1 MSVCGGPDF
10 IQKFMAF
17 AILNINGSRGSVHVP
32 FAHVELDEAC
42 SARGI
47 QKFSTLILVMHTHK
61 RRNPYYLKNEWMNE
75 WMKEWKNEWTNERI
89 NGGWMDGR
97 TNGRTNKWMSQ
108 EGRKEGRM
116 PWLQIIYIYAY
127 IRYLVMRAWYFENQE
142 IPYRE

>member
-75 WMKEWKNEWTNERI
+75 RMKEWMNERTNKWWMDGWTNER
-89 NGGWMDGR
+89 
-97 TNGRTNKWMSQ
+97 TNEQMNESR
-108 EGRKEGRM
+108 RKEGRM
-116 PWLQIIYIYAY
+116 PWLQIIYIYIYAY